1 MQYLNRDIEPEAQ
14 SLSAS
19 FPVLTITGPRQ
30 SGKTTLARHLFPK
43 LPYYNFENPDTRLF
57 AVQDPRRFLAGLPEG
72 AILDEF
78 QQVPEIVSYLQ
89 QVTDENRGKARF
101 ILTGSNHFSMMERVS
116 QSLAGRTGILKLLP
130 FSLHELRNTA
140 PVKTDDLLYTGF
152 YPSIYADKTEPL
164 KFYRNYYETYLQ
176 KDVRQLIQV
185 RDLNLF
191 DRFIRLCA
199 GRIGSM
205 LNLSSLANDT
215 GLSVTT
221 IRQWL
226 SVLEAS
232 FILFLLPSFFDNIS
246 KRLIKSPKLY
256 FYDPGLAGYL
266 LGIANGEQMSR
277 DPLRGAIFENLV
289 ITEVIKQ
296 RYNRGEDPSVFFFR
310 DSHHSEVDLIMKN
323 GHQLTAV
330 EIKSSATFHPD
341 FLKGLNYFDKLF
353 GQRVSG
359 LYLIYDGQLE
369 QSGRI
374 KILNYKTLA
383 KEGVH

>member
-1 MQYLNRDIEPEAQ
+1 MKYLIRDIEPEAK
-14 SLSAS
+14 SLSGS
-19 FPVLTITGPRQ
+19 FPILTITGPRQ
-30 SGKTTLARHLFPK
+30 SGKTTLARHLFPQ
-43 LPYYNFENPDTRLF
+43 LPYYNFENPDTRIF
-57 AVQDPRRFLAGLPEG
+57 AIQDPRRFLAGLPEG

-89 QVTDENRGKARF
+89 QVVDENRDKSHF
-101 ILTGSNHFSMMERVS
+101 ILTGSNHFAIMERVS

-130 FSLHELRNTA
+130 FSLHELKKSA
-140 PVKTDDLLYTGF
+140 PEKTDDLMYTGF
-152 YPSIYADKTEPL
+152 YPSIYTDKIEPL

-199 GRIGSM
+199 GRIGNI
-205 LNLSSLANDT
+205 LNISSLANDT

-221 IRQWL
+221 VRHWL

-232 FILFLLPSFFDNIS
+232 FVLFLLPSFFDNIS
-246 KRLIKSPKLY
+246 KRLIKSPKIY
-256 FYDPGLAGYL
+256 FYDSGLASYL
-266 LGIANGEQMSR
+266 LGITNGEQLSR
-277 DPLRGAIFENLV
+277 DPLRGALFENLV
-289 ITEVIKQ
+289 IMEVIKQ

-310 DSHHSEVDLIMKN
+310 DSHHKEVDLILKK

-330 EIKSSATFHPD
+330 EIKSSATYHPD
-341 FLKGLNYFDKLF
+341 FLKGLNYIDRLF
-353 GQRVSG
+353 GERISG

-369 QSGRI
+369 QSDRI
-374 KILNYKTLA
+374 KIMNYRKIT
-383 KEGVH
+383 EEVIQ

>member
-1 MQYLNRDIEPEAQ
+1 MHYLKRDIEPEAR
-14 SLSAS
+14 SLLAS

-30 SGKTTLARHLFPK
+30 SGKTTLARHLYPK

-57 AVQDPRRFLAGLPEG
+57 AVQDPRRFLADLPEG

-89 QVTDENRGKARF
+89 QVVDENRNKCRF

-130 FSLHELRNTA
+130 FSLHELKKAA
-140 PVKTDDLLYTGF
+140 PEKTDDLMYTGF
-152 YPSIYADKTEPL
+152 YPSIYANNIEPL

-176 KDVRQLIQV
+176 KDVRQLLQV
-185 RDLNLF
+185 RDLHQF

-199 GRIGSM
+199 GRIGNI

-215 GLSVTT
+215 GLSVPT

-246 KRLIKSPKLY
+246 KRLIKSPKIY

-266 LGIANGEQMSR
+266 LGIANSEQMAR

-289 ITEVIKQ
+289 ITEVIKY
-296 RYNRGEDPSVFFFR
+296 RYNRGEEPSAFFFR
-310 DSHHSEVDLIMKN
+310 DSHHTEVDLILKT

-330 EIKSSATFHPD
+330 EIKSSATYHPD

-353 GQRVSG
+353 GERVSG

-369 QSGRI
+369 QPGRTRI
-374 KILNYKTLA
+374 MNYRTTA
-383 KEGVH
+383 EEGVQ